1 MMKQHT
7 LTELI
12 KRIQSIS
19 QLGLSYTQDA
29 YDMERYNELKEIS
42 QQMIHIVT
50 NVPLTVIDNYFNRD
64 KEYITPKT
72 DIRAVVFNERKE
84 ILLVKEKSDG
94 LWSLPGGWADIGLT
108 PSEVAVS
115 EVKEETG
122 LDVTVVKLLAVLD
135 KRCHAHPPQA
145 DYVYKFFI
153 QCCIKGG
160 AFKEVFDI
168 AEAGF
173 FTKDSLPPLS
183 LIRVLPEQVQLMF
196 EYLDNPLKP
205 VTLD

>member
-1 MMKQHT
+1 MKNLT
-7 LTELI
+7 LIGLI
-12 KRIQSIS
+12 KRVQSIS
-19 QLGLSYTQDA
+19 KLGLSYTQDK
-29 YDMERYNELKEIS
+29 YDLERYKELEELS
-42 QQMIHIVT
+42 QQMIHIAT
-50 NVPLTVIDNYFNRD
+50 NETLMVIDNYFNRD

-72 DIRAVVFNERKE
+72 DIRAVVFNEQNE

-153 QCCIKGG
+153 HCNRTGG
-160 AFKEVFDI
+160 EFKDAFDI
-168 AEAGF
+168 SEVAF
-173 FTKDSLPPLS
+173 FAKDSLPPLS
-183 LIRVLPEQVQLMF
+183 LIRVLPEQIQLMF
-196 EYLDNPLKP
+196 EYLENPLKL

>member
-1 MMKQHT
+1 MKHT
-7 LTELI
+7 LIELI
-12 KRIQSIS
+12 KRVQSIS
-19 QLGLSYTQDA
+19 HLGLLYTRDD
-29 YDMERYNELKEIS
+29 YDMERYKELKELS
-42 QQMIHIVT
+42 HQMIHGIT
-50 NVPLTVIDNYFNRD
+50 NEPITVIDNYFNQD

-72 DIRAVVFNERKE
+72 DIRAVVFNEQNE

-94 LWSLPGGWADIGLT
+94 LWSLPGGWADIGLS
-108 PSEVAVS
+108 PSEVAVN

-122 LDVTVVKLLAVLD
+122 LDVIAEKLLAVLD

-153 QCCIKGG
+153 QCKRVGG
-160 AFKEVFDI
+160 EFASAFDI
-168 AEAGF
+168 AEKGF
-173 FTKDSLPPLS
+173 FKKDSLPPLS

-196 EYLDNPLKP
+196 EYLEDPLKP